1 MALFAIMIASDAQ
14 LAPALEAA
22 YPQKY
27 LQVGPGQWLVA
38 SSGTAIDVS
47 TALGITGGRNGGGVV
62 VSVSGYYG
70 RASTGIW
77 EWIKANWAS

>member
-1 MALFAIMIASDAQ
+1 MIASDAQ

-62 VSVSGYYG
+62 VSVPGYEQVEHFWNDV
-70 RASTGIW
+70 SVW
-77 EWIKANWAS
+77 EKAARHARHD